1 MSMKLIAAVRLL
13 ALLCCLQALAGCA
26 PLTATGAAV
35 SGDRR
40 TTGTV
45 IDDEQIEGKA
55 AKFFSADAELA
66 QACHINVTSYNQQV
80 LLTGE
85 CPTNELRAKAADYT
99 SRVAKVRHIFNE
111 IAIDAPSP
119 LSSRTN
125 DGLITT
131 KARAKLLTIKDL
143 PESNIKVVTE
153 NGVVYL
159 MGLVDT
165 ESGNV
170 ATEAV
175 RTIGGVAK
183 VVKLFEH
190 P

>member
-13 ALLCCLQALAGCA
+13 AMLCCLQALAGCA

-85 CPTNELRAKAADYT
+85 CPTTELRAKAADYA